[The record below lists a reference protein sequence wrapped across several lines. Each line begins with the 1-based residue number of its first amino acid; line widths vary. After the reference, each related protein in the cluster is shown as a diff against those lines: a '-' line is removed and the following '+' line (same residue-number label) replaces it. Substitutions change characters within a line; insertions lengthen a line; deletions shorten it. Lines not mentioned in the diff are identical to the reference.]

1 MSRKTYKFLKWVSII
16 TAIIF
21 VIFAVYLFCR
31 GDIQS
36 GFAFFSATIAMYAVS
51 LAFSSEEK
59 MIALTNLNFIEKHAM
74 MQGYIGAI
82 KKISLEDIKKCKL
95 DFEAAIEVNKW
106 ASNKRK
112 EAYIYDLIELT
123 NSRLNDKNSEQSKQT
138 VEEVLK
144 GMIDK
149 AIESKIP
156 TEFQKEKL
164 TELKEKLLKC
174 NKVKK

>member
-21 VIFAVYLFCR
+21 AIFAVYLFCR

-59 MIALTNLNFIEKHAM
+59 MIALTNLNFTEKHAM
-74 MQGYIGAI
+74 MQVYI
-82 KKISLEDIKKCKL
+82 KNFNNNDFKSVKECEL
-95 DFEAAIEVNKW
+95 DFEAAMEVKKW
-106 ASNKRK
+106 ASKKRK
-112 EAYIYDLIELT
+112 EAYIYDLIKLIDI
-123 NSRLNDKNSEQSKQT
+123 RLKHTPKQDEQT
-138 VEEVLK
+138 IEVTLVN
-144 GMIDK
+144 IINK
-149 AIESKIP
+149 AIDSKIP
-156 TEFQKEKL
+156 TEFQIEKL
-164 TELKEKLLKC
+164 AEYKELLKC